1 MDGAIERRASGSSLP
16 SITQDRLEWAL
27 EMIRVLNNMTPFL
40 ITVFDVYCSVISQR
54 RLPNS

>member
-27 EMIRVLNNMTPFL
+27 EMIRALNNIDP
-40 ITVFDVYCSVISQR
+40 ISD
-54 RLPNS
+54 NGV